1 MNATAG
7 FQPGQILYLEHQ
19 CSRLYTEVIQ
29 VVTERGSCWVRP
41 IALLTLPTP
50 ADMTSYPIQFEV
62 SVFSSEHIILHDL
75 RQGSDLLCPLSLFHV
90 ALDTE
95 VIPILTKLNTLK
107 TGLGNPMQ
115 LAAEE
120 AHQAHHQLQDF
131 VCRIWKA
138 HPEAF

>member
-1 MNATAG
+1 MNVTAG

-19 CSRLYTEVIQ
+19 SSRLYTEVIQ

-41 IALLTLPTP
+41 IALLTLTTP
-50 ADMTSYPIQFEV
+50 SDITFQSIQFEA
-62 SVFSSEHIILHDL
+62 SLFSSRQLILHDL

-107 TGLGNPMQ
+107 TELGDPIQ
-115 LAAEE
+115 SAAEE

-131 VCRIWKA
+131 VRRIWKA